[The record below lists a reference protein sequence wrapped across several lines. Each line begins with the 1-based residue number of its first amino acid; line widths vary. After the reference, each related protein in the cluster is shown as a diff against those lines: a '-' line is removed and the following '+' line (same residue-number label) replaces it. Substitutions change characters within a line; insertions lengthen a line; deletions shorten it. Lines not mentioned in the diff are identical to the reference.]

1 MSVRSMVWMA
11 WLLVIASVHAGAAS
25 AQTRIFRDDFNG
37 AAGSTPSQWWVE
49 DHYQGRGKFGQAG
62 WVNGSGAMD
71 VSVGRYNASA
81 PGVLAQT
88 SMRTQRLFQ
97 PSPGRVLDFRI
108 RARIWGQDQRGIVT
122 AFFLYSQGQRNGAF
136 RSDEADIEWL
146 TNAAA
151 NRTDDSMLI
160 STWHNWNRDDPH
172 YDIDQHPQFGT
183 QISRLEPL
191 GFDIGGWQTYT
202 IRWGQGV
209 LEFFVDQPNG
219 QWRYIGG
226 YYGGQVPTQ
235 PMHLFVNAWAPDSSW
250 SQAFDASLQPTSNPA
265 QQAWHGMS
273 VDWIEVLDR
282 PSPN

>member
-1 MSVRSMVWMA
+1 MRSAVWTMMA
-11 WLLVIASVHAGAAS
+11 VLAVTLGGTAQ

-37 AAGSTPSQWWVE
+37 SAGSSPTQWVVE
-49 DHYQGRGKFGQAG
+49 THWQGRGKFGQAG
-62 WVNGSGAMD
+62 WVTGSGAMD
-71 VSVGRYNASA
+71 VSVGRYNPEV
-81 PGVLAQT
+81 PGTLRQT
-88 SMRTQRLFQ
+88 SLRTVQSFQ

-108 RARIWGQDQRGIVT
+108 RARVWGQNQRGIVT

-151 NRTDDSMLI
+151 NRSDDSILI

-172 YDIDQHPQFGT
+172 FGVDQHPQFGT
-183 QISRLEPL
+183 QISRLEPV

-202 IRWGQGV
+202 IRWGNGV
-209 LEFFVDQPNG
+209 LEFFADQPNG

-226 YYGGQVPTQ
+226 YYGGQVPTH

-250 SQAFDASLQPTSNPA
+250 PQAFDASLQPTSNAA

-273 VDWIEVLDR
+273 VDWIEVVDR
-282 PSPN
+282 AAPN